1 MTQQR
6 GTATNQLST
15 VIAALQL
22 GQKTGVLAIER
33 GEGGTF
39 EEGTIIFLHGKVAQA
54 AIGSFTGREAAT
66 QLLSWQA
73 CRFSFTPLLPN
84 DSALTAHLV
93 PHPPTEAKGI
103 TQNGHKPLSGNHRT
117 NSTADGDMMSRR
129 PSMAGP
135 QGSID
140 EALRIL
146 DRKGFSR
153 LHRRL
158 LLLID
163 GRRSISELA
172 ILIGRTQNETAA
184 LLADLWQAGL
194 TRL

>member
-15 VIAALQL
+15 VITALQL

-33 GEGGTF
+33 GEDETF
-39 EEGTIIFLHGKVAQA
+39 EEGTIIFVHGKVAQA
-54 AIGSFTGREAAT
+54 TIGSYTGKEAAT

-84 DSALTAHLV
+84 DSAMAAHLV
-93 PHPPTEAKGI
+93 PHPQTQAKTV
-103 TQNGHKPLSGNHRT
+103 TQNGHKPLSGNHHT
-117 NSTADGDMMSRR
+117 SSTAEGDKNHQR
-129 PSMAGP
+129 PVAVP
-135 QGSID
+135 QGSMD
-140 EALRIL
+140 NALRIL
-146 DRKGFSR
+146 ERQGLSR

-172 ILIGRTQNETAA
+172 ALIGRTQNETAA

>member
-6 GTATNQLST
+6 GTATKQLST
-15 VIAALQL
+15 VITALQV

-33 GEGGTF
+33 GEGETF
-39 EEGTIIFLHGKVAQA
+39 EEGTIIFVHGKVAQA
-54 AIGSFTGREAAT
+54 SIGSFTGKEAAT
-66 QLLSWQA
+66 KLLSWQA

-84 DSALTAHLV
+84 DSTMATHLI
-93 PHPPTEAKGI
+93 PHPQTEAKGV
-103 TQNGHKPLSGNHRT
+103 TQNGHKPSSGNHQT
-117 NSTADGDMMSRR
+117 HSTAEDYMNRR
-129 PSMAGP
+129 PSLAVL
-135 QGSID
+135 QGSMD
-140 EALRIL
+140 DALRIL
-146 DRKGFSR
+146 DRRGFSR

-172 ILIGRTQNETAA
+172 TLIGRTQNETTA
-184 LLADLWQAGL
+184 LLADLWRAGL

>member
-6 GTATNQLST
+6 GTATNRLST
-15 VIAALQL
+15 VITALQL

-39 EEGTIIFLHGKVAQA
+39 EEGTIIFVHGKVTQA
-54 AIGSFTGREAAT
+54 TIESFTGKEAAT
-66 QLLSWQA
+66 KLFSWQA
-73 CRFSFTPLLPN
+73 CRFSFTALLPN
-84 DSALTAHLV
+84 DSAMAAHLV
-93 PHPPTEAKGI
+93 PHPQTEAKGV
-103 TQNGHKPLSGNHRT
+103 TQNGHKPLSGNHHT
-117 NSTADGDMMSRR
+117 PSAAEGDMNHR
-129 PSMAGP
+129 PSVAVP
-135 QGSID
+135 QGSMD
-140 EALRIL
+140 DALRIL
-146 DRKGFSR
+146 ERQGFSR

-172 ILIGRTQNETAA
+172 TLIGRTQNETAA

>member
-15 VIAALQL
+15 VITALQL

-33 GEGGTF
+33 GEGETF
-39 EEGTIIFLHGKVAQA
+39 EEGTIIFVHGKVAQA
-54 AIGSFTGREAAT
+54 TFGSLTGREGAT
-66 QLLSWQA
+66 KLLSWQA
-73 CRFSFTPLLPN
+73 CRFSFTSLLPN
-84 DSALTAHLV
+84 DSAMAAHLV
-93 PHPPTEAKGI
+93 PHPQTETKGV
-103 TQNGHKPLSGNHRT
+103 TQNGHKPFSENHQMH
-117 NSTADGDMMSRR
+117 STAEGDMNRR
-129 PSMAGP
+129 PSMVVP
-135 QGSID
+135 QGSMD
-140 EALRIL
+140 EVLRIL
-146 DRKGFSR
+146 DRQGFSR

-172 ILIGRTQNETAA
+172 TLIGRTQNETAA
-184 LLADLWQAGL
+184 LLADLWRAGL